1 MKKFNFKINILIYVF
16 IVLFLIL
23 SFVSFKVSNSSLN
36 KELGNSVNSSMIA
49 HDSNMSREEV
59 WEFLASLDDV
69 KKIGS
74 MGVAR
79 EIPIVMQEENDK
91 EDPQTIVKKNASEK
105 GVAKPMDAK
114 TEVKKYENNETSFGI
129 DVSTWQRKIDWRKV
143 KQSGVSFAMI
153 RAGFRKLDSGTIVMD
168 NRFLDNIKGA
178 IANNIN
184 VGVYFFSVATNGA
197 EALEEAQWLV
207 NVIKDYDIT
216 YPVAIDI
223 EVFNQNRMQGV
234 SYDTMTDNA
243 LIFCEYVRKMGY
255 TPMIYSYANA
265 FTKYFN
271 TAKFKNERIWLAQYN
286 DTVTYKGKYHMWQ
299 NTSDG
304 SVPGIDGRVDMNV
317 AYFSVTNDVTKA
329 STVNGITNTGDL
341 EVKSFIDM
349 NMRTKLK
356 STSTLRV
363 SPYNNLPNKAGSLDA
378 GTDIVVTGMS
388 DAFDYIR
395 ILYNGDT
402 FYINDINAFIDVKE
416 EVIFKEVKIRA
427 EIKEPITLLNEP
439 YNYLPN
445 NIFVKFQQGEMEITG
460 ISDKFVR
467 VKFNENDYYIN
478 NTDFYEVIEN
488 LTEDTKDEEE
498 PNEDEKKDEIKD
510 EENQDEIKSEE
521 LKDSKNTEEN
531 ENDTIS
537 N

>member
-1 MKKFNFKINILIYVF
+1 MKKNNFKINILIYVS

-23 SFVSFKVSNSSLN
+23 SFASFKVSNSSLN
-36 KELGNSVNSSMIA
+36 KKLGTSVDSSLLA
-49 HDSNMSREEV
+49 HDSNMSRDEV
-59 WEFLASLDDV
+59 WEFLANLDDV
-69 KKIGS
+69 KEIGS
-74 MGVAR
+74 TGVAR
-79 EIPIVMQEENDK
+79 EIPIVVQEENDK
-91 EDPQTIVKKNASEK
+91 EDPQAIVKKNASEK
-105 GVAKPMDAK
+105 GVAKPADAK
-114 TEVKKYENNETSFGI
+114 TEVKKYETNETSFGI

-143 KQSGVSFAMI
+143 KQSGISFAMI
-153 RAGFRKLDSGTIVMD
+153 RAGFRKLDAGTIVMD

-197 EALEEAQWLV
+197 EALEEAEWLV

-304 SVPGIDGRVDMNV
+304 SVPGIEGRVDMNV

-329 STVNGITNTGDL
+329 STVNGITNTGNL
-341 EVKSFIDM
+341 EVRNFIDM
-349 NMRTKLK
+349 NMHTKLK

-363 SPYNNLPNKAGSLDA
+363 SPYNNLPNKAGTLDE

-388 DAFDYIR
+388 DDFEYIR

-402 FYINDINAFIDVKE
+402 FYINDINAFVDVRE
-416 EVIFKEVKIRA
+416 DVIFEDVNIRA
-427 EIKEPITLLNEP
+427 EIKTPATLLKEP

-445 NIFVKFQQGEMEITG
+445 NFHVKIYAGETIITG
-460 ISDKFVR
+460 ISDNFVR
-467 VKFNENDYYIN
+467 VKFSNGEYYVN
-478 NTDFYEVIEN
+478 SKDFYEVIED
-488 LTEDTKDEEE
+488 LTDDT
-498 PNEDEKKDEIKD
+498 IKD
-510 EENQDEIKSEE
+510 EEKNENEVQDETLKGEKQEKIK
-521 LKDSKNTEEN
+521 KEEN
-531 ENDTIS
+531 LDSIYEN